1 MRMKVIDND
10 HPDPDHD
17 TGKPAYISSGSP
29 LIVRQGE
36 NTINLSNL
44 EPLRTSN
51 NCLVSN
57 YQHGRHFATFRME
70 Q

>member
-10 HPDPDHD
+10 LPDPDHD

-29 LIVRQGE
+29 LIVRLGE
-36 NTINLSNL
+36 NTMNFRNL

-57 YQHGRHFATFRME
+57 CQRGRHFATFRIE